1 MARECRRF
9 RPASEVFR
17 SALEKKTLPSEILK
31 MTALSQTKQHWLDR
45 IAISMA
51 VICGIHCLVTPVL
64 LVALP
69 ILATTFWVDS
79 NFHLWMLLLVLPTTS
94 LAVWSGCRRHKDKWV
109 LAAAIV
115 GLTILTASLVWE
127 RSMHAHAH
135 SPAEPNQTGAEVV
148 VGPGTELAAPDTVVG
163 GCCALHPINSG
174 SDEHQAAFSLSGLLA
189 PHALFNTLG
198 GFFLILGHT
207 RNFML
212 CRRDKCSH
220 AKGVC

>member
-1 MARECRRF
+1 VLSGF
-9 RPASEVFR
+9 LGSG
-17 SALEKKTLPSEILK
+17 KTTPLIHILK
-31 MTALSQTKQHWLDR
+31 MTALSKTKQHWLDR

-69 ILATTFWVDS
+69 ILATSFWVDA

-115 GLTILTASLVWE
+115 GLTILTASLLWE
-127 RSMHAHAH
+127 RSGSTYAYS
-135 SPAEPNQTGAEVV
+135 SPVPNEAGAQLVG
-148 VGPGTELAAPDTVVG
+148 GPGAVSASPGAVVG
-163 GCCALHPINSG
+163 GCCALHPIDSSNA
-174 SDEHQAAFSLSGLLA
+174 EIQAGFSLSVLLA
-189 PHALFNTLG
+189 PHALLNTLG

-207 RNFML
+207 RNFVL
-212 CRRDKCSH
+212 CRRDKCAH
-220 AKGVC
+220 GCGAC

>member
-1 MARECRRF
+1 MISISSKR
-9 RPASEVFR
+9 
-17 SALEKKTLPSEILK
+17 
-31 MTALSQTKQHWLDR
+31 QHWLDR

-51 VICGIHCLVTPVL
+51 VVCGIHCLVTPFL

-115 GLTILTASLVWE
+115 GLTILTVSLVWE
-127 RSMHAHAH
+127 RSGHAHAH
-135 SPAEPNQTGAEVV
+135 SPAEPNQTGAQVAAGLGAESEA
-148 VGPGTELAAPDTVVG
+148 PGTVAD
-163 GCCALHPINSG
+163 GCCALHPIDSG
-174 SDEHQAAFSLSGLLA
+174 SDAHQAGFSLSGLLA

-198 GFFLILGHT
+198 GFFLIVGHT
-207 RNFML
+207 RNFIL
-212 CRRDKCSH
+212 CRRDQCSH
-220 AKGVC
+220 GSGAC